1 MQHGKM
7 HLLRTLPKH
16 KFNLKHS
23 IIMRIV
29 FLIFVFVSISANS
42 QIKNLNLELSSSYVT
57 DLKIQ
62 ENGLMWV
69 GTQEGL
75 DVFYDN
81 ERHVFYSS
89 ISDSTSILNSKVNK
103 LFLSSV

>member
-1 MQHGKM
+1 
-7 HLLRTLPKH
+7 
-16 KFNLKHS
+16 
-23 IIMRIV
+23 MRIV
-29 FLIFVFVSISANS
+29 FLIFVFVSISVNS

-57 DLKIQ
+57 DIKIQ

-81 ERHVFYSS
+81 ERHDFYSS
-89 ISDSTSILNSKVNK
+89 ISDSTSILNSKINK
-103 LFLSSV
+103 LFLSNIICISKFR

>member
-1 MQHGKM
+1 
-7 HLLRTLPKH
+7 
-16 KFNLKHS
+16 
-23 IIMRIV
+23 MRIV

-69 GTQEGL
+69 EIPQQAFMAVL
-75 DVFYDN
+75 KIND
-81 ERHVFYSS
+81 
-89 ISDSTSILNSKVNK
+89 
-103 LFLSSV
+103 